1 MSPPV
6 SSSGLRQT
14 GNVLD
19 KIQAELAE
27 TKRREDELRRQR
39 RSVAR
44 SQPDLSN
51 LDTREAEAEARETE
65 EFESGEEVSIVCTQY
80 TCILANCTHVH
91 CSGGGGDPQP
101 GLHPGQVRPHLSL
114 GEQDPVREGGLS
126 QDRGDHS

>member
-1 MSPPV
+1 MPKVSPPV

-39 RSVAR
+39 RSVTK

-51 LDTREAEAEARETE
+51 LDTRETETE
-65 EFESGEEVSIVCTQY
+65 PRDQEEVESGEEVSIGGVY
-80 TCILANCTHVH
+80 TCTHVH
-91 CSGGGGDPQP
+91 
-101 GLHPGQVRPHLSL
+101 
-114 GEQDPVREGGLS
+114 
-126 QDRGDHS
+126 

>member
-6 SSSGLRQT
+6 STSGLRQT

-39 RSVAR
+39 RSMAR

-51 LDTREAEAEARETE
+51 LEIRQTEAEAENTE
-65 EFESGEEVSIVCTQY
+65 VVESGEEVSITSDQ
-80 TCILANCTHVH
+80 
-91 CSGGGGDPQP
+91 
-101 GLHPGQVRPHLSL
+101 
-114 GEQDPVREGGLS
+114 
-126 QDRGDHS
+126 

>member
-1 MSPPV
+1 MPKVSPPV
-6 SSSGLRQT
+6 STSGLRQT

-51 LDTREAEAEARETE
+51 LDTREAEAEAVETE
-65 EFESGEEVSIVCTQY
+65 EMESGEEVSIG
-80 TCILANCTHVH
+80 CTHVH
-91 CSGGGGDPQP
+91 MGNCTQHMYTVQEEEETP
-101 GLHPGQVRPHLSL
+101 SL
-114 GEQDPVREGGLS
+114 VCT
-126 QDRGDHS
+126 RGKSALISVWENRIQCEKAA

>member
-1 MSPPV
+1 M

-51 LDTREAEAEARETE
+51 LDTREAEVVETE
-65 EFESGEEVSIVCTQY
+65 EVESGEEVSIVCTPIHWQ
-80 TCILANCTHVH
+80 TVHMCTVQEEEET
-91 CSGGGGDPQP
+91 P
-101 GLHPGQVRPHLSL
+101 SL
-114 GEQDPVREGGLS
+114 VCT
-126 QDRGDHS
+126 RGKSALISVWENRIQCEKAA

>member
-1 MSPPV
+1 M

-51 LDTREAEAEARETE
+51 LDIREAEVVETE
-65 EFESGEEVSIVCTQY
+65 EMESGEEVSKV
-80 TCILANCTHVH
+80 CTHVH
-91 CSGGGGDPQP
+91 WQTV
-101 GLHPGQVRPHLSL
+101 HM
-114 GEQDPVREGGLS
+114 
-126 QDRGDHS
+126 

>member
-1 MSPPV
+1 MPKVSPPV
-6 SSSGLRQT
+6 STSGLRQT

-51 LDTREAEAEARETE
+51 LDTREAEAEAVETE
-65 EFESGEEVSIVCTQY
+65 EMESGEEVSIVCTHVHMG
-80 TCILANCTHVH
+80 NCTHVH

-101 GLHPGQVRPHLSL
+101 GLHQGQVRPHLSL
-114 GEQDPVREGGLS
+114 GEQDPV
-126 QDRGDHS
+126 

>member
-1 MSPPV
+1 M

-14 GNVLD
+14 DNVLD

-51 LDTREAEAEARETE
+51 LDIREAEVVETE
-65 EFESGEEVSIVCTQY
+65 EMESGEEVSKV
-80 TCILANCTHVH
+80 CTHVH
-91 CSGGGGDPQP
+91 WQTV
-101 GLHPGQVRPHLSL
+101 HM
-114 GEQDPVREGGLS
+114 
-126 QDRGDHS
+126 